1 MSISKNHDI
10 LLSYQQSYISQWV
23 QFVLFDQNGE
33 ILVSNN
39 AFANLSSYYGTSIYA
54 LNFFLESI
62 QSVIEALDDSQ
73 NEIFFPRMEIP
84 FEEKT
89 GVFDYTIR
97 RITKDDE
104 VYYIWIVEDNTT
116 HNRYLSL
123 VQQERNDTYIE
134 NELLQLKTQ
143 NQILQEEVEKQT
155 ADIQAQKMLI
165 EKQKEDILDSIRYA
179 QRIQQAILP
188 TDNVLE
194 DVSFQT
200 LIFYKPKD
208 IVSGDFYWARKV
220 GHKSIIA
227 VADCTGHGV
236 PGAFMSLVGQSM
248 LETILIEQSSE
259 SIHSLQPQK
268 VLESLDKQ
276 MLHIFQNDNRVHDG
290 MDIAVVV
297 VDDEQNTITYA
308 GAKRP
313 IYFIQDGIFQEIK
326 GAPFAIGGHH
336 LVSGKNFTAF
346 TLKIQPKD
354 IYYIFS
360 DGYADQFGGADDK
373 KFMIKNF
380 KNLLLKIHHLPVAMQ
395 KEILDDSF
403 HTWRG
408 DSKQTDDI
416 LVVGLQFA

>member
-1 MSISKNHDI
+1 MSINKSHDI
-10 LLSYQQSYISQWV
+10 LLSYQQNYLSQWI

-62 QSVIEALDDSQ
+62 QSVIETLDDNQ

-84 FEEKT
+84 FEEKM

-97 RITKDDE
+97 RIAHDDE
-104 VYYIWIVEDNTT
+104 VYYVWIVEDNTT
-116 HNRYLSL
+116 HNQYLSL

-143 NQILQEEVEKQT
+143 NQILQDEVEKQT
-155 ADIQAQKMLI
+155 ANIHAQKRLI

-188 TDNVLE
+188 TDKVLE
-194 DVSFQT
+194 DVSFQS

-248 LETILIEQSSE
+248 LETILIEQSSD
-259 SIHSLQPQK
+259 SVHSLQPQK
-268 VLESLDKQ
+268 ILESLDRQ
-276 MLHIFQNDNRVHDG
+276 MLLLFQNDNRVHDG
-290 MDIAVVV
+290 MDIAVIV
-297 VDDEQNTITYA
+297 VDDEQNTVTYA

-313 IYFIQDGIFQEIK
+313 VYFIQEGIFQEIK

-336 LVSGKNFTAF
+336 LVSGKDFTEV
-346 TLKIQPKD
+346 TIKVQPED

-360 DGYADQFGGADDK
+360 DGYADQFGGAEDK

-380 KNLLLKIHHLPVAMQ
+380 KNLLLKIHHLPLEMQ
-395 KEILDDSF
+395 KEILDDNF
-403 HTWRG
+403 HTWKG
-408 DSKQTDDI
+408 ESKQTDDI
-416 LVVGLQFA
+416 LVVGLQF